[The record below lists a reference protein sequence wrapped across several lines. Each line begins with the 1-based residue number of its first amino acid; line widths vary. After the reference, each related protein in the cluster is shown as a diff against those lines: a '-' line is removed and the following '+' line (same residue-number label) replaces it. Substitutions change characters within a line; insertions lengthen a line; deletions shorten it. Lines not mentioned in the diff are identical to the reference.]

1 MEITRK
7 TKYKR
12 SESERFLEDFK
23 LELPFERGVSLSCR
37 CLDGGGSAGLE
48 HMGNTHLA
56 QGAVLGSAEGGFLFI
71 LFFCNQLKN
80 RISVSD

>member
-12 SESERFLEDFK
+12 SESESFLEDFK
-23 LELPFERGVSLSCR
+23 LELPFERGISLSCR
-37 CLDGGGSAGLE
+37 CLDGGGSTGLE

-56 QGAVLGSAEGGFLFI
+56 QGGVLGSAEGGFLFI
-71 LFFCNQLKN
+71 LFFLQ
-80 RISVSD
+80 SVKKQDFSL